1 MANLQVVAIMT
12 AKPES
17 VKLVR
22 EALLAL
28 VEPARSEPG
37 CNSYQL
43 FTSAVDPATFIT
55 IETWSSREDLNA
67 HYQSP
72 PVRQA
77 LNAAGDY
84 LVRPPA
90 IHPLIPVNTV

>member
-1 MANLQVVAIMT
+1 MPNLQVVAVMT
-12 AKPES
+12 AKSGS
-17 VKLVR
+17 VKLVG
-22 EALLAL
+22 EALQAL
-28 VEPARSEPG
+28 VEPARAEPG

-55 IETWSSREDLNA
+55 VETWSSREALNA

-72 PVRQA
+72 PVVQA
-77 LNAAGDY
+77 LNAASEH
-84 LVRPPA
+84 LVQAPA

>member
-1 MANLQVVAIMT
+1 MANLQVVAVLT
-12 AKPES
+12 AKPNA
-17 VKLVR
+17 VKPVR

-55 IETWSSREDLNA
+55 VETWSSREELNA

-72 PVRQA
+72 QVRQA
-77 LNAAGDY
+77 LDAASTD
-84 LVRPPA
+84 LLEPPA
-90 IHPLIPVNTV
+90 IHPLVPVNPA

>member
-1 MANLQVVAIMT
+1 MT
-12 AKPES
+12 AKSGS
-17 VKLVR
+17 VKLVG
-22 EALLAL
+22 EALQAL
-28 VEPARSEPG
+28 VEPARSAAG

-55 IETWSSREDLNA
+55 VETWGSREELNA

-77 LNAAGDY
+77 LSAIADD
-84 LVRPPA
+84 LVQPPA
-90 IHPLIPVNTV
+90 IHPLIPVSTA

>member
-12 AKPES
+12 AKPRS
-17 VKLVR
+17 VKLASK
-22 EALLAL
+22 ALQAL
-28 VEPARSEPG
+28 IEPTRSEPG

-55 IETWSSREDLNA
+55 VETWSSREDLNA

-72 PVRQA
+72 QVQQA
-77 LNAAGDY
+77 LSAASDH
-84 LVRPPA
+84 LVQPPT

>member
-1 MANLQVVAIMT
+1 M
-12 AKPES
+12 
-17 VKLVR
+17 
-22 EALLAL
+22 

-55 IETWSSREDLNA
+55 VETWSSREELNA

-72 PVRQA
+72 PVQQA
-77 LNAAGDY
+77 LSAAAEH
-84 LVRPPA
+84 LVQAPA
-90 IHPLIPVNTV
+90 IHPLIPVNTI

>member
-12 AKPES
+12 AKPAS
-17 VKLVR
+17 VKLVS
-22 EALLAL
+22 EALQAL
-28 VEPARSEPG
+28 VEPTRSEPG

-55 IETWSSREDLNA
+55 VETWGSREELNA

-72 PVRQA
+72 QVQQA
-77 LNAAGDY
+77 LSAASDH
-84 LVRPPA
+84 LVQAPA

>member
-1 MANLQVVAIMT
+1 MANLQVVAVLT
-12 AKPES
+12 AKPKA
-17 VKLVR
+17 VKPVR

-28 VEPARSEPG
+28 GEPARSEPG

-55 IETWSSREDLNA
+55 VETWSSREELNA

-72 PVRQA
+72 QVQQA
-77 LNAAGDY
+77 LSAASDH
-84 LVRPPA
+84 LVQAPA

>member
-12 AKPES
+12 AKPKS
-17 VKLVR
+17 VKLVS

-28 VEPARSEPG
+28 VEPTRSEPG

-55 IETWSSREDLNA
+55 VETWSSREALNA

-72 PVRQA
+72 QVQQA
-77 LNAAGDY
+77 LSAASDH
-84 LVRPPA
+84 LVQAPV
-90 IHPLIPVNTV
+90 IHPLIPVNTS

>member
-1 MANLQVVAIMT
+1 MANLQVVAVLT
-12 AKPES
+12 AKPKA
-17 VKLVR
+17 VKPVG

-55 IETWSSREDLNA
+55 VETWSSREELNA

-77 LNAAGDY
+77 LSAISDD
-84 LVRPPA
+84 LVQPPA
-90 IHPLIPVNTV
+90 IHPLIPVSTV

>member
-1 MANLQVVAIMT
+1 MANLQVVAVLT
-12 AKPES
+12 AKPKA
-17 VKLVR
+17 VKPVR

-55 IETWSSREDLNA
+55 VETWSSRDDLNA
-67 HYQSP
+67 HLQTQH
-72 PVRQA
+72 VQQA
-77 LNAAGDY
+77 LSAAGDQ
-84 LVRPPA
+84 LAQPPA
-90 IHPLIPVNTV
+90 IHPLIPVSTI

>member
-12 AKPES
+12 AKPRS
-17 VKLVR
+17 VKLVS

-28 VEPARSEPG
+28 VEPTRSEPG

-55 IETWSSREDLNA
+55 VETWSSREDLNA

-72 PVRQA
+72 QVQQA
-77 LNAAGDY
+77 LSAVGEHLAQAP
-84 LVRPPA
+84 V
-90 IHPLIPVNTV
+90 IHPLIPVNTS